1 MKNVLL
7 MTSILIL
14 TFSGACRSK
23 PNCWI
28 LQPWRFDATPPRS
41 QLESASG
48 GLPESPAVV
57 SSSLTWWS
65 SWIGQRS
72 YRTWCYPYCQLDP
85 WKNHLM
91 EQSRI
96 CRLLFSCIGPAS
108 FSTLSLSNFL
118 FLFCFC
124 FFFCSSKYR
133 AQMNKTHYEFNQQRM
148 PISFSCGHPNFHGLP
163 SCSLGEEGKRSLCQN
178 TVPDWKPVTQM
189 VLSFF
194 PQPFI

>member
-124 FFFCSSKYR
+124 FFFAQASTGHRWTKPIMSSTSKEC
-133 AQMNKTHYEFNQQRM
+133 QSPFLVDILIFMDC
-148 PISFSCGHPNFHGLP
+148 PLV
-163 SCSLGEEGKRSLCQN
+163 LWGKREREASVRTLYQTEN
-178 TVPDWKPVTQM
+178 P
-189 VLSFF
+189 
-194 PQPFI
+194 